1 MDYFLAAVAIAISA
15 IGLIG
20 CLLPVI
26 PGPPLSYI
34 ALLIIQTTAFGTLT
48 TTTMVMIGVI
58 TAIVTIL
65 DYVIPAWTTRK
76 FGGSRRGAIGATI
89 GLFAGM
95 LFFPPIGI
103 IIGPFIGAFLGEIS
117 GGATNAK
124 ATKSAIGSFI
134 GFVLGSGIKIALSG
148 TILYMVIREVLK
160 TSNI

>member
-1 MDYFLAAVAIAISA
+1 MDYFLAAVSIAISI

-34 ALLIIQTTAFGTLT
+34 ALLIIQTTAFGTLST
-48 TTTMVMIGVI
+48 ITMVVIGGI
-58 TAIVTIL
+58 TVVVTIL

-76 FGGSRRGAIGATI
+76 FGGSRRGAIGATL
-89 GLFAGM
+89 GLFIGM

-103 IIGPFIGAFLGEIS
+103 IIGPFIGAFFGEIS
-117 GGATNAK
+117 GGANNAK

-134 GFVLGSGIKIALSG
+134 GFVFGTGIKIALSG
-148 TILYMVIREVLK
+148 TMLYMVIREVLK
-160 TSNI
+160 ISNI